1 MLMNV
6 SRKIIFVEMENIL
19 KFIKISVSV
28 NTWYMAN
35 SCKVRNGVD
44 CPLNILNFD

>member
-1 MLMNV
+1 
-6 SRKIIFVEMENIL
+6 MENIL